1 MLMANPEPILSRAQE
16 QQLAL
21 RTAYRAAAGADSRGE
36 PKVGVEELMSIAERF
51 GFSGETLSKVRSA
64 IEGEDIGQGPFLA
77 SHQCGLEES
86 KVEAFQRI
94 ARQVFGVEHAI
105 GASSGTGALHAA
117 LVAVGVGPGTEV
129 ICPAIGFYATAAAV
143 VMAKG
148 VPIFCDVDS
157 SMCMDPRALESCITT
172 RTVALAPTHVMG
184 AVCDMAAIMEVA
196 RRHRLLVV
204 EDAAQACGARYADR
218 YVGTIGD
225 IGCFSISAYKI
236 IGGGEGG
243 LVLTHSERLSD
254 RALGIIEGGG
264 LWRPDRFAAPRY
276 EGELFCGTNYRMSE
290 LEACVDVV
298 QLAKLGA
305 TVERFRG
312 VKRQIVGQLGRYAE
326 ITPQTIHDVEGQI
339 GYLLRFYPKDLEL
352 GASLAAALKAEGLDC
367 SFRGSAGGPDWHL
380 YSDMFPITL
389 AQSPSGEGCPFQCP
403 IYRQRG
409 GSVSYAR
416 GDCPVADDLFN
427 RVISVNLNQ
436 WYSDIE
442 CRRVAAVLNKVFDA
456 YCTAD
461 STAPPWH

>member
-1 MLMANPEPILSRAQE
+1 MANPEPILTRAQE

-21 RTAYRAAAGADSRGE
+21 QTAFRATGSVDSRGE
-36 PKVGVEELMSIAERF
+36 PKVGVEEFMSIAERF
-51 GFSGETLSKVRSA
+51 GFSRDALSKVRSA
-64 IEGEDIGQGPFLA
+64 IEVEDMGAGPFLA
-77 SHQCGLEES
+77 SHQCGLDES
-86 KVEAFQRI
+86 KVEEFQRS
-94 ARQVFGVEHAI
+94 ARQIFGVEYAM

-148 VPIFCDVDS
+148 VPVFCDVDA
-157 SMCMDPRALESCITT
+157 SMCMDPVALESRITP

-184 AVCDMAAIMEVA
+184 AVCDMNAIMDVA
-196 RRHRLLVV
+196 RRHKLLVV
-204 EDAAQACGARYADR
+204 EDAAQSCGARYRGR

-243 LVLTHSERLSD
+243 LVLTNSQRLRD
-254 RALGIIEGGG
+254 RALGLIEGGG

-298 QLAKLGA
+298 QLAKLRA
-305 TVERFRG
+305 TVERFRS
-312 VKRQIVGQLGRYAE
+312 VKQRISGLLERYAE

-339 GYLLRFYPKDLEL
+339 GYVLRFYPKDLEL
-352 GASLAAALKAEGLDC
+352 GARLAAALKADGLDC
-367 SFRGSAGGPDWHL
+367 SFRGPGAGPDWHV
-380 YSDMFPITL
+380 YSDMYPVTL
-389 AQSPSGEGCPFQCP
+389 GLSPSGEGCPFQCP
-403 IYRQRG
+403 IYRERG
-409 GSVSYAR
+409 GSASYSL

-427 RVISVNLNQ
+427 RAISVNLNQ
-436 WYSDIE
+436 WYSETD
-442 CRRVAAVLNKVFDA
+442 CRRVAAVLNRVLGA
-456 YCTAD
+456 HCTLDRA
-461 STAPPWH
+461 APPWH